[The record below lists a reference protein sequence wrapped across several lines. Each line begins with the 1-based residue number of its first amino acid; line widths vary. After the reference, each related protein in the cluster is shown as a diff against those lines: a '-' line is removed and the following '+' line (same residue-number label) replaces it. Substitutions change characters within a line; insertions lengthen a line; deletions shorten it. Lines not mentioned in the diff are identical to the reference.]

1 VSCGIK
7 RKIGCYTP
15 PTEVAPVGVRVYRFG
30 DFKLDCDR
38 FELLRGERSLKL
50 ERKPMELLI
59 LLAAKNG
66 HLVTRAEI
74 SERLW
79 EQEVFVD
86 TEHGINT
93 AVRKIRQALR
103 DDSEQPRFV
112 QTVTGKGYRFIG
124 TIEEDLVP
132 ELAPMSD
139 VAEVAPVAI
148 VPEVQAAKP
157 DSRRWVWVG
166 MLVVVALLI
175 VAGVRYRRG
184 GRSPIRSLA
193 VLPLENLTGDPG
205 QEYVAEGLTDEL
217 ITMLAKNSTL
227 RITSRTS
234 VMQYKGV
241 HRPLPEIARA
251 LGVDGILEGSV
262 SRSGDETHMT
272 IQLIEAPNDSHVWA
286 ESYNRDTNG
295 LVSLPKEAAQAI
307 AKRLNSS
314 VPQQTVVRYV
324 SPEAHDAYLRGRYLW
339 FTDHTREAGPYFKR
353 ATELQPDY
361 ALGWSGLGMYYGAS
375 CVKGEL
381 RPADCLPQTAA
392 AAAKAVRLDDSLAEA
407 HLAMAGAELES
418 RWNLV
423 RADAETLRAIELD
436 PKFAEAYHL
445 RAKILAAQNRHADAI
460 EAQRIATELDPFTRP
475 WAMALA
481 LMEARQY
488 DAALKDAREKQVAFP
503 DNTILLGI
511 IHVIY
516 ERMGRQ
522 QEAVDSLA
530 KVLAVRGQQ
539 HEAEVLR
546 RAFAE
551 GGYTAVVRWK
561 MEGLKMRAAKS
572 YVSPLD
578 LANRAA
584 QLGDKE
590 QALTLLEAGY
600 REHATQML
608 WMQNDPAFDSLHREE
623 RYRAIVKG
631 IGLPA
636 VY

>member
-1 VSCGIK
+1 M
-7 RKIGCYTP
+7 
-15 PTEVAPVGVRVYRFG
+15 GVRVYRFG

-93 AVRKIRQALR
+93 AVRKIRQVLR
-103 DDSEQPRFV
+103 DDSERPRFV

-124 TIEEDLVP
+124 TIEE
-132 ELAPMSD
+132 ELAPEVLPVSD
-139 VAEVAPVAI
+139 AAKVLEQAEMATVAI
-148 VPEVQAAKP
+148 VPKVQAAT
-157 DSRRWVWVG
+157 SVQWRWDWAA
-166 MLVVVALLI
+166 MMVVAALLI
-175 VAGVRYRRG
+175 VAGASRWHGRG
-184 GRSPIRSLA
+184 SPIRSLA

-241 HRPLPEIARA
+241 HRPLPEIARE

-262 SRSGDETHMT
+262 RRSGDETHMT

-295 LVSLPKEAAQAI
+295 LVSLPKEAALAI

-339 FTDHTREAGPYFKR
+339 FTDHTQEAGPYFKR

-361 ALGWSGLGMYYGAS
+361 ALGWSGLAIYYGAS
-375 CVKGEL
+375 CAKGEL
-381 RPADCLPQTAA
+381 KPTDCLPQLAA
-392 AAAKAVRLDDSLAEA
+392 AAAKAVELDDSLAEA

-418 RWNLV
+418 RWNLA
-423 RADAETLRAIELD
+423 RADVEILRAIQLD

-445 RAKILAAQNRHADAI
+445 RAKILAAQNRQADVI
-460 EAQRIATELDPFTRP
+460 EAQRMATELDPFTRP
-475 WAMALA
+475 WAMARA
-481 LMEARQY
+481 LLGARQY
-488 DAALKDAREKQVAFP
+488 DAALKDAKERQVAFP
-503 DNTILLGI
+503 DNTILLGLI
-511 IHVIY
+511 PVIY
-516 ERMGRQ
+516 ERMGLQ

-530 KVLAVRGQQ
+530 RVLVIKGQQ

-551 GGYTAVVRWK
+551 GGYKAVLRWK
-561 MEGLKMRAAKS
+561 MDGLKMKASKG
-572 YVSPLD
+572 YVSPVE
-578 LANRAA
+578 LANLAV
-584 QLGDKE
+584 QLGDTE

-600 REHATQML
+600 REHATPLL
-608 WMQNDPAFDSLHREE
+608 WIQNDPAFDSLHKDE
-623 RYRAIVKG
+623 RYRTIVRAV
-631 IGLPA
+631 GLPPA
-636 VY
+636 Y

>member
-1 VSCGIK
+1 
-7 RKIGCYTP
+7 
-15 PTEVAPVGVRVYRFG
+15 VAPLGVRVYRFG

-93 AVRKIRQALR
+93 AVRKIRQVLR

-124 TIEEDLVP
+124 TIEEEIVP
-132 ELAPMSD
+132 EPPLAEHTVAVPEQ
-139 VAEVAPVAI
+139 AEVATAAI
-148 VPEVQAAKP
+148 APEDKTA
-157 DSRRWVWVG
+157 SRRWAWVA

-175 VAGVRYRRG
+175 AAGLGRRH
-184 GRSPIRSLA
+184 GRGAPIRSLA

-241 HRPLPEIARA
+241 HRPLPQIARE
-251 LGVDGILEGSV
+251 LGVDGVLEGSV
-262 SRSGDETHMT
+262 SRSGDQTHMT

-286 ESYNRDTNG
+286 ESYDRDTNG

-381 RPADCLPQTAA
+381 RPADCLPETAA
-392 AAAKAVRLDDSLAEA
+392 TAAKAVALDPSLAEA

-445 RAKILAAQNRHADAI
+445 RAKILAAQNRHTEAI
-460 EAQRIATELDPFTRP
+460 EAQRMATELDPFTRP

-503 DNTILLGI
+503 DNTILMGI

-530 KVLAVRGQQ
+530 RVLAVKGQQ

-551 GGYTAVVRWK
+551 GGYKAVLRWK
-561 MEGLKMRAAKS
+561 LDGLKTKAAKV
-572 YVSPLD
+572 YVTPVD

-590 QALTLLEAGY
+590 QALALLEAGY

-608 WMQNDPAFDSLHREE
+608 WIQSDPAFDSLHGNE

-631 IGLPA
+631 MGLPA
-636 VY
+636 AY